1 MIANIDVN
9 WSISYNIIRVLL
21 CVMYMYKK
29 YSSMVFSICENN
41 KINVE
46 NLNAILFL
54 YCYWVIE
61 KYKYLD
67 ETYNNA

>member
-9 WSISYNIIRVLL
+9 WSINYNIIRVLL

-54 YCYWVIE
+54 YCYWIIE

>member
-9 WSISYNIIRVLL
+9 WSINYNIIRVLL

-46 NLNAILFL
+46 NLNTILFL

>member
-9 WSISYNIIRVLL
+9 WSINYNIIRVLL

-61 KYKYLD
+61 EYKYLD

>member
-9 WSISYNIIRVLL
+9 WSINYNIIRVLL

>member
-21 CVMYMYKK
+21 CICTRNIF
-29 YSSMVFSICENN
+29 SPMVFSICENN